1 MVMKMK
7 KIERGLKNS
16 AKRMFDDAAVKERVR
31 AELCGNR
38 VFEEVAEPV
47 AIAGGRTVR
56 TGTDFDAK
64 KKITLI
70 TALVLIACLAVS
82 LTCYFMLARGI
93 APLSD
98 TYIALDINPS
108 FGITAGEDDIVTEVT
123 ALNEDAAVVLYGMEL
138 AGLTVDEAV
147 TKIVAECELLGYL
160 DAEDG
165 ETRILAVNSNSAK
178 ESAVANGVVSAL
190 GSLFRENAWGASVRN
205 IACANPSCT
214 GHCDTDAACIAAN
227 QAAADTED
235 YDYTYRSNPATRGK
249 SLLAEAAVRVSGLSE
264 DSCLALS
271 PAELWATASGYVADS
286 VNRVVDEL
294 ETAFNSN
301 PTLVRLSRTFDE
313 CEHFVSS
320 LGEAMDY
327 LTQCDGKLT
336 DADREAIRS
345 MLAYEYE
352 YLPDINAI
360 LDIVM
365 DSLLFD
371 LMVYFQDLIADYRTK
386 LAEFAEELDAAFT
399 DMKTAFIATMTSF

>member
-16 AKRMFDDAAVKERVR
+16 AKRMFDDAAVKECIR

-160 DAEDG
+160 EAEDG

-190 GSLFRENAWGASVRN
+190 GNLFRENAWGASVRN

-227 QAAADTED
+227 QAAAFGVRYPSGILLRIGQSYDVVVFIDTKEEGS
-235 YDYTYRSNPATRGK
+235 TSCICKALMLLSFLTFRVCLK
-249 SLLAEAAVRVSGLSE
+249 SHTV
-264 DSCLALS
+264 
-271 PAELWATASGYVADS
+271 AS
-286 VNRVVDEL
+286 
-294 ETAFNSN
+294 
-301 PTLVRLSRTFDE
+301 
-313 CEHFVSS
+313 
-320 LGEAMDY
+320 
-327 LTQCDGKLT
+327 
-336 DADREAIRS
+336 AI
-345 MLAYEYE
+345 
-352 YLPDINAI
+352 N
-360 LDIVM
+360 V
-365 DSLLFD
+365 
-371 LMVYFQDLIADYRTK
+371 LI
-386 LAEFAEELDAAFT
+386 
-399 DMKTAFIATMTSF
+399 I